1 MCPRRNCPTSSLARR
16 QSTSVDSTPVGTF
29 AKTERYC
36 TTGTEAAG
44 SSKAPT
50 AVGGGGADAALG
62 WVTGTAPDPTA
73 VMAAVLRLLLALTVP
88 HMLVVMWLDTR
99 REALQPA

>member
-1 MCPRRNCPTSSLARR
+1 MMLDCVMALAALL
-16 QSTSVDSTPVGTF
+16 TVV
-29 AKTERYC
+29 
-36 TTGTEAAG
+36 
-44 SSKAPT
+44 
-50 AVGGGGADAALG
+50 ALG
-62 WVTGTAPDPTA
+62 WVTVTAPDPTA